1 MLPLIQTTDIHGYV
15 VYKDNSAVHYRLA
28 YIADKAEDLRRNGQ
42 DRLLLLD
49 GGDLYQGASISN
61 LMSGWPI
68 YASMDKMGYDA
79 VALGNHE
86 FDWDIDT
93 IVDSDATLPDYEW
106 KGSVRENLV
115 PVLCANLYKDGERA
129 ACARDYVVVE
139 KSAVNKK
146 GETIKVKIGIIGFA
160 VNYAGSI
167 MASKFSGRG
176 YSINADSNIVKEIAG
191 RLESSGECDAT
202 IVLAHGE
209 ADDVTAAIGWDSK
222 IDLVLG
228 GHSHR
233 TLSGEAP
240 WGLAYLQGGR
250 YCEHYASCNL
260 NFSLE
265 RTGKILFKSV
275 DGMQIHQV
283 YPNLDRH
290 DSPGQ
295 NAENL
300 SSDVLEISE
309 FAMQATAQA
318 QNEILGHINVDAS
331 TYYIYNSGNRASNM
345 SNWMCDIIRRI
356 GEADV
361 AFVNSGGIRT
371 SFPLGSSSSRD
382 ITVAN
387 VYEIFPFGNTT
398 YVYKLTYADLL
409 KVFEYSMTSGGQSL
423 FSCMTGIDCYYSV
436 TNYGSYTSGKVQS
449 LVMDGTVI
457 YQSGRW
463 TGDWASRPVTLAVSE
478 YLATTERTDYYTNI
492 ANPLIKW
499 NESEKMVGNSQVDN
513 DGAVRVL
520 RAEAA
525 ASGGLLWIDTAAHFI
540 EQ

>member
-356 GEADV
+356 GDADV
-361 AFVNSGGIRT
+361 AFVNSGGVRT
-371 SFPLGSSSSRD
+371 YFTLNGSRRD

-387 VYEIFPFGNTT
+387 VFEMFPFDNEI
-398 YVYKLTYADLL
+398 YVYRLTYAELL
-409 KVFEYSMTSGGQSL
+409 TAFEYSLTSGGNAL
-423 FSCMTGIDCYYSV
+423 FSRMTGIDCYF
-436 TNYGSYTSGKVQS
+436 SGRKVVK
-449 LVMDGTVI
+449 LVKDGTTI
-457 YQSGRW
+457 YSNGSW
-463 TGDWASRPVTLAVSE
+463 TGGWESQNVIMAVSS
-478 YLATTERTDYYTNI
+478 YVATTERTDNYTGKP
-492 ANPLIKW
+492 NPCIEW
-499 NESEKMVGNSQVDN
+499 NSTSRLLDNSQIDN
-513 DGAVRVL
+513 VSAVRVL
-520 RAEAA
+520 KEEAA
-525 ASGGLLWIDTAAHFI
+525 KSGGLLYIDTTPHFI
-540 EQ
+540 EW